1 MKLSQSY
8 WRTYKETP
16 SDAQVPSHQLMVRA
30 GFLHKTSGGIYSY
43 LPMAT
48 RVLQKIKNIIR
59 EELDSFGSQELLMG
73 FVTPK
78 ELWEQSGRWN
88 KMGPLMIKMT
98 DRKGSEFCLSPT
110 NEETITDIFKQTIT
124 SHKELPVNL
133 YQINT
138 KFRDELRP
146 RFGILRGREFIMKD
160 GYTFHL
166 DKDCMDRAYENYY
179 NAYER
184 IFSRMGLEFIAVE
197 ADGGD
202 MADGNSKTHEFQ
214 VIADNGE
221 DVIITAK
228 DIGYAANI
236 ETAITKRANLDFAP
250 ATEHK
255 KIETTDMP
263 TCAAVAAHLNIPVH
277 QTLKT
282 LAYTVYFP
290 KKDGS
295 EKAANYLVMLL
306 GDDEINEVKLT
317 KNFAGASRFEP
328 AITDTLKSLNL
339 PAGYMSPIEREISV
353 VYDEAIDLDAAYVVG
368 ANETNYHTSGF
379 VPARD
384 TRTFK
389 TADLR
394 SAKETD
400 VAYDGKTPI
409 QFRKGIE
416 AGQVFQLGDKYT
428 KSMDASVLDQNGKK
442 VYPLMGCYGI
452 GVSRTLAAAIE
463 QHHDEDGIVWPAQI
477 APFDVYFAVLGKKD
491 ETYKIADD
499 IYKNLKKAGIDV
511 LLDDRKASA
520 GAMFKDSDLLG
531 LPLRVLL
538 GERDFEASGE
548 LEIKVRST
556 GAIHKVSKEN
566 LAKKIT
572 ELLGSLGKEV

>member
-1 MKLSQSY
+1 MKLSKSY

-16 SDAQVPSHQLMVRA
+16 SDAQVPSHQLMIRA
-30 GFLHKTSGGIYSY
+30 GFIHKNAGGIYSY

-59 EELDSFGSQELLMG
+59 EELNSFGSQELLMG

-78 ELWEQSGRWN
+78 ELWEESGRWN

-98 DRKGSEFCLSPT
+98 DRKGAEFCLSPT
-110 NEETITDIFKQTIT
+110 NEETITDIFKQSIT

-160 GYTFHL
+160 AYTFDL
-166 DKDCMDRAYENYY
+166 DKESMDRSYDDYY
-179 NAYER
+179 NAYTR
-184 IFSRMGLEFIAVE
+184 IFTRMGLEFIAVE

-202 MADGNSKTHEFQ
+202 MADGDSKTHEFQ

-221 DVIITAK
+221 DIIVTAK

-236 ETAITKRANLDFAP
+236 ETALTKRAGLDFSKAS
-250 ATEHK
+250 ELK
-255 KIETTDMP
+255 KIETLDMSS
-263 TCAAVAAHLNIPVH
+263 CEAVAAHLQIPTH
-277 QTLKT
+277 QTLKS
-282 LAYTVYFP
+282 LVYTVYFA

-295 EKAANYLVMLL
+295 EKAANYLVMIL
-306 GDDEINEVKLT
+306 GDDEINEIKLA

-328 AITDTLKSLNL
+328 ASAETLKLLNL
-339 PAGYMSPIEREISV
+339 PAGYMSPYDREISV
-353 VYDEAIDLDAAYVVG
+353 VFDEAVDLDASYVVG
-368 ANETNYHTSGF
+368 ANEENYHLSGF

-384 TRTFK
+384 AKTFK
-389 TADLR
+389 ASDLR
-394 SAKETD
+394 LAKEDD
-400 VAYDGKTPI
+400 VAFDGKTPI

-416 AGQVFQLGDKYT
+416 AGQVFQLGDKYSR
-428 KSMDASVLDQNGKK
+428 SMNASVLDQNGKK
-442 VYPLMGCYGI
+442 VFPLMGCYGI

-463 QHHDEDGIVWPAQI
+463 QHHDEDGIIWPVQL
-477 APFDVYFAVLGKKD
+477 APFDVYFAILGKKD
-491 ETYKIADD
+491 ETYKIADE
-499 IYKNLKKAGIDV
+499 IYNDLKSTGIDV

-531 LPLRVLL
+531 LPLRILL

-556 GAIHKVSKEN
+556 GEVHKVKQSQLASKV
-566 LAKKIT
+566 T
-572 ELLGSLGKEV
+572 SLLESLKGA